1 MIKDHFIMQYSVLLS
16 DCCTWVDVVEYRV
29 WLNEF
34 VSPGRNFF
42 NSDWE
47 VTMRAD
53 KQNMK
58 SNYVIN
64 FRRPE
69 DATAFKLR
77 FSI

>member
-1 MIKDHFIMQYSVLLS
+1 MNYSVRLTDRTS
-16 DCCTWVDVVEYRV
+16 WVDVTEYRV

-47 VTMRAD
+47 VTMVAD
-53 KQNMK
+53 KQFQR
-58 SNYVIN
+58 SYYVIN
-64 FRRPE
+64 FKRAE